1 MTSHQGCNK
10 ATLPEKTAVLVEEV
24 PASPTTSCSLK
35 GTSRRECG
43 MMPCSTTFTSPLFPG
58 KPACLGL
65 QAVAISSR
73 RVSQPRGVIRNPQHR
88 GSQSPFWSLSLP
100 IVPFSES
107 SCAYCMSPCFK
118 KPDLEHNGWG
128 LLLGKCFFLY
138 IKTQEEALLLQ
149 QQYPDT
155 LTEGSFILNKA
166 NLTLKT

>member
-1 MTSHQGCNK
+1 M
-10 ATLPEKTAVLVEEV
+10 LPEKTAVPPPPAPKRV
-24 PASPTTSCSLK
+24 PAEGNVGSC
-35 GTSRRECG
+35 
-43 MMPCSTTFTSPLFPG
+43 
-58 KPACLGL
+58 PA
-65 QAVAISSR
+65 
-73 RVSQPRGVIRNPQHR
+73 SQPSHHPSFLGNQPVWVCCGHLQQEGEPAPWVIRNPQHR

-100 IVPFSES
+100 IVPFFES

-149 QQYPDT
+149 QRDPDT

-166 NLTLKT
+166 HLTLKT